1 MIRTD
6 IVLLAIAAY
15 VAVMALVRLMKR
27 RHDELVSDVQRQ
39 VAAHRSRRRHS
50 DDGDQKQR
58 GAA

>member
-1 MIRTD
+1 MDRMNNTD

-39 VAAHRSRRRHS
+39 VAAHRKRSRHS
-50 DDGDQKQR
+50 HDER
-58 GAA
+58 EAA

>member
-1 MIRTD
+1 MARTD

-39 VAAHRSRRRHS
+39 VAARRKRNRQSH
-50 DDGDQKQR
+50 DER
-58 GAA
+58 EAA

>member
-1 MIRTD
+1 MTRTD

-39 VAAHRSRRRHS
+39 VAAHRKRGRHS
-50 DDGDQKQR
+50 HDERD
-58 GAA
+58 AA